1 MNKKRLQNI
10 LQRNVDFY
18 HTLLDE
24 LGTNLTNP
32 EHQLQAIQTTRQILE
47 IDKNLT
53 KLGKMG
59 EYALYF
65 LIEIDKEL
73 KAFELLYKNPDP
85 TKHAGQIH
93 EFYTMLSEYAEA
105 GYIYLNLIKV

>member
-1 MNKKRLQNI
+1 MNKKRNENI

-32 EHQLQAIQTTRQILE
+32 KHQLQAIQTTRQILE
-47 IDKNLT
+47 IDKNLN

-73 KAFELLYKNPDP
+73 KAFETQTPNPDP
-85 TKHAGQIH
+85 IKHAGQIQ
-93 EFYTMLSEYAEA
+93 ELYTMLSDYAEA